1 MRYMSGKTTESWFAL
16 LLIFYGVPLWIIV
29 LGFKKNEQFWYRQF
43 TYFGRFDIVGTSVK
57 QAHKLPQNIAVDEKF
72 TWLRAK
78 LVYVAM
84 LVGMNCL
91 LGICLSQRSDEVSL
105 EEAYGEFK
113 TEATEINRDYQ
124 VISVVTDGWKATSNA
139 IKKLFCESIIIL
151 CFLHSVIKIRN
162 VAQKEPCKK
171 ELFNKIWEIY
181 RQENPKD
188 FVTKM
193 DELKQCSSVHIQK
206 PSVIEQLDKMQQK
219 TEFFTKAYQQKNALT
234 TSNSI
239 DRPMRMLDR
248 FLFNHRSGEP
258 SILPC
263 SFSIRS
269 IDVKSL
275 CYLL

>member
-1 MRYMSGKTTESWFAL
+1 MTHER
-16 LLIFYGVPLWIIV
+16 
-29 LGFKKNEQFWYRQF
+29 
-43 TYFGRFDIVGTSVK
+43 
-57 QAHKLPQNIAVDEKF
+57 
-72 TWLRAK
+72 
-78 LVYVAM
+78 
-84 LVGMNCL
+84 
-91 LGICLSQRSDEVSL
+91 
-105 EEAYGEFK
+105 
-113 TEATEINRDYQ
+113 
-124 VISVVTDGWKATSNA
+124 
-139 IKKLFCESIIIL
+139 
-151 CFLHSVIKIRN
+151 
-162 VAQKEPCKK
+162 
-171 ELFNKIWEIY
+171 
-181 RQENPKD
+181 D